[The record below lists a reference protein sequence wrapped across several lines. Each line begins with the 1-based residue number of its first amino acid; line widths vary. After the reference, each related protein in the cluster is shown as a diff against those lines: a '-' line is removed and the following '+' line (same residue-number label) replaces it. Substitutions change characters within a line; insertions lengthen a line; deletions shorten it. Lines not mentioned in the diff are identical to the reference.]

1 MIPGRMGLRTF
12 LSGVMV
18 ALAALSL
25 SVALALILL
34 TSFLDEAVTRL
45 ASSLE
50 SVRIVEEMQVDL
62 LLHGETQD
70 GLLRA
75 EKEARLHSLLE
86 EAKGAVSFPGEER
99 LLEVAADRVG
109 EYLAAARTQ
118 ASPAAD
124 KARQAAFLAL
134 EDLVRL
140 NLRRARETQ
149 SEAAWLN
156 ELANYVG
163 GGTAIAFLLGITAVL
178 VWLRV
183 FAFRP
188 VFRIAEAMR
197 QFGRGDKRARALE
210 RGPQELRDI
219 AGSFNAMAEALS
231 RQHENQ
237 MAFLAGVAHDLRNP
251 LSALKMSSALVG
263 PEEPLPPEERVRHLL
278 ALVQRQVDRLDR
290 LVGDFLDA
298 TRIEAG
304 QLVLKLEER
313 DARDMAREVF
323 ELFRSS
329 SPQHEIALTLP
340 PEPVPLRCDPVRIE
354 QVLNNFVS
362 NAIKYSPRGGGIGIM
377 VEASQG
383 EAVFS
388 VSDCGVGLA
397 SEDLEAIFEPFHRAR
412 SSRDGIPGMG
422 LGLFVARRIAE
433 AHGGRI
439 EVESVKDAGSTFRVR
454 LPRNGI
460 ESARRKIQ

>member
-18 ALAALSL
+18 VLTVLSL

-50 SVRIVEEMQVDL
+50 SVRVAEEMQVDL

-86 EAKGAVSFPGEER
+86 EAKGSISFPGEGR
-99 LLEVAADRVG
+99 LLEVAENRVD
-109 EYLAAARTQ
+109 EYLAAARNP
-118 ASPAAD
+118 PAAD
-124 KARQAAFLAL
+124 KARQEAFLAL

-140 NLRRARETQ
+140 NLRHARETQ
-149 SEAAWLN
+149 REAAWLN

-163 GGTAIAFLLGITAVL
+163 GGTAIAFLLGIVAVL
-178 VWLRV
+178 LWLRG

-197 QFGRGDKRARALE
+197 QFGRGDKGARAPE
-210 RGPQELRDI
+210 TGPQELRDI

-251 LSALKMSSALVG
+251 LSALKMSSAMIG
-263 PEEPLPPEERVRHLL
+263 PEAPLPPEERIRHLL

-290 LVGDFLDA
+290 MVGDFLDA
-298 TRIEAG
+298 ARIEAG
-304 QLVLKLEER
+304 QLDLKIEEW
-313 DARDMAREVF
+313 DARDLAREVF
-323 ELFRSS
+323 ELFRAS
-329 SPQHEIALTLP
+329 SPQHEIELALP
-340 PEPVPLRCDPVRIE
+340 AEPVPLCCDPVRIE

-362 NAIKYSPRGGGIGIM
+362 NAIKYSPRGGGVGIT
-377 VEASQG
+377 VETSRG
-383 EAVFS
+383 ETVFS
-388 VSDCGVGLA
+388 VSDSGIGLSA
-397 SEDLEAIFEPFHRAR
+397 EDLDAIFEPFHRAR
-412 SSRDGIPGMG
+412 SSRDSIPGVG
-422 LGLFVARRIAE
+422 LGLFVARRIVE

-439 EVESVKDAGSTFRVR
+439 EVESLKDAGSTFRVR
-454 LPRNGI
+454 LPGTG
-460 ESARRKIQ
+460 